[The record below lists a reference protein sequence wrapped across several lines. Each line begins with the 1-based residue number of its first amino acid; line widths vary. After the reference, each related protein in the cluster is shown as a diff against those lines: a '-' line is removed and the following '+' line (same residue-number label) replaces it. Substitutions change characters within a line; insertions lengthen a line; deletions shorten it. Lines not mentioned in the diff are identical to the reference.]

1 MQVLKGKK
9 KIIFFIILFLFLTSY
24 EFNNENNL
32 PLFRIK
38 HIQFINNDNLEDN
51 IKDKIINHL
60 DNKSLLNINNNKISN
75 FLLESQW
82 VRNFKI
88 IKNYPN
94 RIVLQINEFK
104 PIAVFK
110 KNNKLY
116 FINSNFEITDKII
129 TKPNSI
135 AKIQVFGLYR
145 KEVFKKIFS
154 EIKKY
159 KIYNNIKSIE
169 ILHLNRFDIYLKN
182 NTNVKLGDYDINL
195 QMITLTKV
203 IEKYKKINSI
213 DLRNKGRVVIK

>member
-1 MQVLKGKK
+1 MMQVLKGKK

-104 PIAVFK
+104 PIAVC
-110 KNNKLY
+110 LILTSLS
-116 FINSNFEITDKII
+116 FI
-129 TKPNSI
+129 
-135 AKIQVFGLYR
+135 
-145 KEVFKKIFS
+145 
-154 EIKKY
+154 
-159 KIYNNIKSIE
+159 
-169 ILHLNRFDIYLKN
+169 
-182 NTNVKLGDYDINL
+182 
-195 QMITLTKV
+195 
-203 IEKYKKINSI
+203 
-213 DLRNKGRVVIK
+213 